1 MPEKYRSAWMTIADR
16 FFRQLAEW
24 RNRIS
29 SWGQEFDD
37 DELLRLNK
45 SLISGA
51 AVLFIPAGLLWSGG
65 YFWLGLTYAAW
76 VPLIGTILLLVGL
89 IYYIRTKDYETFRTY
104 ALAQTLLMPFV
115 LNWMLGGFVN
125 SGLVILWSALA
136 PFASLVL
143 ENQRRALRWF
153 LVFLILL
160 VLSGLVQP
168 AFSFQR
174 PLPEIFLR
182 LSFLMNLGSAFIIT
196 FVTAAYFTW
205 QKETYRQRSESLLLN
220 ILPASIAAR
229 LKEKP
234 GQIVDSYSS
243 VSVLFVDI
251 VGFASLAA
259 EIPPRDLVKMLN
271 AVFSALD
278 KITRKYGLEKI
289 KTIGD
294 AYMVASGVPLARPDH
309 ARALALAAL
318 DMREYLSTHT
328 FAGRTL
334 QFRFG
339 AASGPVVAGIIGKE
353 KFIYDLWGDTVNLAS
368 RLESYGQAGKIHI
381 SREFYELIK
390 DEFLCER
397 RGWVTLKGKG
407 RVETFWLVGKRN
419 VPSSR
424 SSLGA

>member
-1 MPEKYRSAWMTIADR
+1 MTANNPVLQR
-16 FFRQLAEW
+16 LAEW

-45 SLISGA
+45 ALMSGA
-51 AVLFIPAGLLWSGG
+51 AVLFIPAGLLWSAG
-65 YFWLGLTYAAW
+65 YFWLGLTHAAW

-89 IYYIRTKDYETFRTY
+89 LYYVRTKDYETFRTY
-104 ALAQTLLMPFV
+104 ALVQTLLMPFA
-115 LNWMLGGFVN
+115 LNWILGGFVN
-125 SGLVILWSALA
+125 SGLVILWSALT

-160 VLSGLVQP
+160 VLSGWVQP
-168 AFSFQR
+168 SFPFQR
-174 PLPEIFLR
+174 PLPEMFLR

-220 ILPASIAAR
+220 ILPASVAAR

-234 GQIVDSYSS
+234 GQIVDSYPS

-251 VGFASLAA
+251 VEFTPLSAGV
-259 EIPPRDLVKMLN
+259 PPRDLVKMLN

-278 KITRKYGLEKI
+278 KITRKHGLEKI

-294 AYMVASGVPLARPDH
+294 AYMAASGVPLSRPDH

-318 DMREYLSTHT
+318 EMRDYLHTHT

-339 AASGPVVAGIIGKE
+339 AASGPVVAGVIGKE

-368 RLESYGQAGKIHI
+368 RLETYGQAGKIHI
-381 SREFYELIK
+381 SRELYELLK

-407 RVETFWLVGKRN
+407 RVETFWLVGKR
-419 VPSSR
+419 
-424 SSLGA
+424 

>member
-1 MPEKYRSAWMTIADR
+1 MRKLMPEKSPNDWVAASNRLLQ
-16 FFRQLAEW
+16 QLTEW

-45 SLISGA
+45 SLMSGA
-51 AVLFIPAGLLWSGG
+51 AVLFIPAGLLWSAG
-65 YFWLGLTYAAW
+65 YFWLELTYAAW
-76 VPLIGTILLLVGL
+76 VPFIGTTLLLAGL
-89 IYYIRTKDYETFRTY
+89 VYYVRTKDYETFRTY
-104 ALAQTLLMPFV
+104 ALAQTLLMPVV
-115 LNWMLGGFVN
+115 LNVMLGGFVN

-143 ENQRRALRWF
+143 ENQRRAWRWF
-153 LVFLILL
+153 IMFLILL
-160 VLSGLVQP
+160 VISGWIQSMFP
-168 AFSFQR
+168 FQR
-174 PLPEIFLR
+174 ALPDVILR
-182 LSFLMNLGSAFIIT
+182 LSFVMNLGSAFVIT

-220 ILPASIAAR
+220 ILPASVAAR

-234 GQIVDSYSS
+234 GQIVDSYPS

-251 VGFASLAA
+251 VEFTRLSA

-271 AVFSALD
+271 GVFSAFD

-294 AYMVASGVPLARPDH
+294 AYMAASGVPVARSNH

-318 DMREYLSTHT
+318 EMRDYVTKYT
-328 FAGRTL
+328 FAGRAL

-339 AASGPVVAGIIGKE
+339 AASGPVVAGVIGKE

-368 RLESYGQAGKIHI
+368 RLETYSQAGKIHI
-381 SREFYELIK
+381 SRELYELLK
-390 DEFLCER
+390 EEFICKR
-397 RGWVTLKGKG
+397 RGWVTFKGKG
-407 RVETFWLVGKRN
+407 RVETFCLVGKR
-419 VPSSR
+419 
-424 SSLGA
+424 